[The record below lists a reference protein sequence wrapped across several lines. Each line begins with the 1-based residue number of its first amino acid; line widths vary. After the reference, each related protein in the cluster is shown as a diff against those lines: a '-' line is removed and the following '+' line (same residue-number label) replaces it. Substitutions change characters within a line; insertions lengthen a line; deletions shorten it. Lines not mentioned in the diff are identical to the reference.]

1 MRTSRIISV
10 FMVLIIVMVTVTCN
24 SRYSKKEEN
33 TTTNTVPLI
42 TTKDALSITNSTAI
56 VGGVVISNGG
66 FTVSE
71 RGVCYN
77 TSSNPTIEDIS
88 VQSGSETV
96 VFECEISRLNQ
107 NTKYYFKAYAMD
119 GEDIEYGE
127 QKSFTTATT
136 ITDPRDGQIYNIS
149 TIGTQTWFAQNLN
162 YQTGNSWC
170 YDDNTSNCTTYGRL
184 YDWQTAL
191 GSCPSGWHLP
201 SKDEWI
207 VLINFLGG
215 ESIAGGKMKE
225 KGIGHWN
232 APNTGATNSSGFTAL
247 PGGYRVDWVDHF
259 SLLSRSYF
267 WSSTASSSSHAW
279 YQILF
284 SENKFVY
291 RYDYPKSN
299 GFSVRCVR
307 D

>member
-232 APNTGATNSSGFTAL
+232 APNTGATNSSGFYAL
-247 PGGYRVDWVDHF
+247 PGGARRTDGGF
-259 SLLSRSYF
+259 SYLGTHAYF
-267 WSSTASSSSHAW
+267 WSSSQYDATYAW
-279 YQILF
+279 YRYLYF
-284 SENKFVY
+284 SNDDVGRINVFKTV
-291 RYDYPKSN
+291 
-299 GFSVRCVR
+299 GMSVRCVQ